1 MRVLVVDDSS
11 TMRKMISRCLN
22 DMSGEEVEIIEAA
35 DGMHALAA
43 ICDDSGGVDL
53 ILCDMNMPRV
63 NGLSLLRSLRG
74 TPEFRGIPFIL
85 ITGDVASNSAEQ
97 ALREGAADVIAK
109 PFTMQK
115 LGQAVRQ
122 WLPCKR
128 DSKIIFETEKIAEK
142 IRLVTGR
149 KPRKTKGRRQ
159 DSRGP
164 GAN

>member
-11 TMRKMISRCLN
+11 TMRKLISKCL
-22 DMSGEEVEIIEAA
+22 DELGDEDLEIIEAA

-43 ICDDSGGVDL
+43 ISEESMGVDL

-85 ITGDVASNSAEQ
+85 VTGDMAGNSAEQ

-109 PFTMQK
+109 PFTMRK

-122 WLPCKR
+122 WMPCLRGTKV
-128 DSKIIFETEKIAEK
+128 IFETGRIAEK

-149 KPRKTKGRRQ
+149 KPGKAKGRRQ
-159 DSRGP
+159 ERRDP
-164 GAN
+164 GAK